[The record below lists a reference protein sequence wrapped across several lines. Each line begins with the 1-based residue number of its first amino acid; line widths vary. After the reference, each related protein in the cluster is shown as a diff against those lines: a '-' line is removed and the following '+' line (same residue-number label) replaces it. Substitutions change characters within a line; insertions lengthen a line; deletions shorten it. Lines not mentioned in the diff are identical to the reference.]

1 MEQQFTL
8 EEIKDTVRAARV
20 YCPGF
25 TQSMFESLMELERR
39 IADSGYLTAVQ
50 GLLRLEEEKGISCVQ
65 ALEACEQLT
74 QRKSSWNSSFR
85 ALSNDEASLV
95 AQIKKAVKESE
106 LAEKEAARARREIKQ
121 IIDTCESE
129 KQKLETYK
137 RKSDKEKQRIE
148 KEVESCYEQ
157 ANVNKEEV
165 EAAGRIKADAAKQG
179 LSLELLMNVTKELV
193 GQGDAREQLLEAIKK
208 HNSLTGYLRELKQWG
223 EQQKANEMSHIANLQ
238 SQAGYVQDQVY
249 NLEEQRRGIEQ
260 AIAGLQANAAEEEE
274 LRWFYSR
281 YQLSASLLELLAG
294 WERLVFLRCNNPMSV
309 ATLMF
314 NDSMVTHFWMDK
326 PAVCCPHCGF
336 TALAYDERPY
346 QALGLPI
353 GADFKIQ
360 LG

>member
-50 GLLRLEEEKGISCVQ
+50 GLLRLEQEKGISCVQ
-65 ALEACEQLT
+65 TLEACEQLI
-74 QRKSSWNSSFR
+74 QRKAELER
-85 ALSNDEASLV
+85 LIQDLEKREDSLV

-106 LAEKEAARARREIKQ
+106 LAEKEAVKARQKLKQ
-121 IIDTCESE
+121 ITNTCESE
-129 KQKLETYK
+129 KQKLEAF
-137 RKSDKEKQRIE
+137 KSKTDEEKQRIE
-148 KEVESCYEQ
+148 KEVEVCHEQ
-157 ANVNKEEV
+157 ADVTKGEV
-165 EAAGRIKADAAKQG
+165 EAAGRIKADAAKKG

-208 HNSLTGYLRELKQWG
+208 YSSLTGYLRELKQYA
-223 EQQKANEMSHIANLQ
+223 EQQNAEEMSHIANLQ

-249 NLEEQRRGIEQ
+249 NLEEQRRGIEH
-260 AIAGLQANAAEEEE
+260 AIARLQANAAEEEE
-274 LRWFYSR
+274 LRRFYLR

-294 WERLVFLRCNNPMSV
+294 WERLVFLRCNNPMSI
-309 ATLMF
+309 ATRMF
-314 NDSMVTHFWMDK
+314 NDSKVTHFWMDK